1 MKKFRTVENRTIQS
15 CTKQGLTKN
24 FLRLSFFVLGMWITQ
39 IDCTENSIVQAPGG
53 CNQYYFGKEGI
64 IKTFNF
70 EGVQYLAGQNYK
82 MCIRANQDSCFVRYF
97 ADTNHF
103 MLQVFFI

>member
-1 MKKFRTVENRTIQS
+1 
-15 CTKQGLTKN
+15 
-24 FLRLSFFVLGMWITQ
+24 MWITQ

-53 CNQYYFGKEGI
+53 CNQYYFGREGI

-70 EGVQYLAGQNYK
+70 EGVQYLANQNYK

-103 MLQVFFI
+103 MLQVFFLNSYIFLEFPAKKNLIKLTSISISIKMSEIISC

>member
-1 MKKFRTVENRTIQS
+1 
-15 CTKQGLTKN
+15 
-24 FLRLSFFVLGMWITQ
+24 MWITQ

-103 MLQVFFI
+103 MLQVFLFYIIISIKNFFTY